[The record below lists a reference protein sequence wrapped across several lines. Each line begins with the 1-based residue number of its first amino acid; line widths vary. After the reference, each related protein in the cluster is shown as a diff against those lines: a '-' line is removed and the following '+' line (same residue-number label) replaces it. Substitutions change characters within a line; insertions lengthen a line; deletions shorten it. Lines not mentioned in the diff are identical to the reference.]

1 MFTIIDNNWVWQVFP
16 LKVSQGF
23 GVSNEKMF
31 FPKETKQVDS
41 ASFQQIL
48 KDTKTQFAKE
58 HLTTLMDGIQK
69 QGERLVRSRTLADL
83 QRYKKLIKT
92 FLQEVVKFGL
102 SLEVTASFTPMNRGR
117 RLKIIKEID
126 RQLLELSQEI
136 LEKEDANIRL
146 LDKIG
151 EIKGLLIDLYLWHS
165 TRSKGWT
172 HVKRFVMICAI
183 LAVLSAGG
191 LFGYQYLKKNPGTTK
206 EMTLDQLAE
215 QTIQTEPIST
225 NLNSDNLIQVR
236 FSIELDS
243 KKTKKQSEKVVPII
257 ESDIIKLLS
266 QSNKEDFKDIASIE
280 QKLKDRLNQ
289 RFSQGKIINVYTTEL
304 LIQ

>member
-1 MFTIIDNNWVWQVFP
+1 M
-16 LKVSQGF
+16 
-23 GVSNEKMF
+23 
-31 FPKETKQVDS
+31 
-41 ASFQQIL
+41 
-48 KDTKTQFAKE
+48 
-58 HLTTLMDGIQK
+58 
-69 QGERLVRSRTLADL
+69 
-83 QRYKKLIKT
+83 
-92 FLQEVVKFGL
+92 
-102 SLEVTASFTPMNRGR
+102 
-117 RLKIIKEID
+117 
-126 RQLLELSQEI
+126 
-136 LEKEDANIRL
+136 
-146 LDKIG
+146 
-151 EIKGLLIDLYLWHS
+151 
-165 TRSKGWT
+165 
-172 HVKRFVMICAI
+172 KRFVMICAI

-206 EMTLDQLAE
+206 EMTLEQLAE

>member
-1 MFTIIDNNWVWQVFP
+1 M
-16 LKVSQGF
+16 
-23 GVSNEKMF
+23 
-31 FPKETKQVDS
+31 
-41 ASFQQIL
+41 
-48 KDTKTQFAKE
+48 
-58 HLTTLMDGIQK
+58 
-69 QGERLVRSRTLADL
+69 
-83 QRYKKLIKT
+83 
-92 FLQEVVKFGL
+92 
-102 SLEVTASFTPMNRGR
+102 
-117 RLKIIKEID
+117 
-126 RQLLELSQEI
+126 
-136 LEKEDANIRL
+136 
-146 LDKIG
+146 
-151 EIKGLLIDLYLWHS
+151 
-165 TRSKGWT
+165 
-172 HVKRFVMICAI
+172 KRFVMICAI
-183 LAVLSAGG
+183 LAVLFAGG